1 MVFPILGANT
11 ESAAYEIS
19 NSLRFNDDSSE
30 YLSKTPSS
38 ASNRRTFTISLWVKR
53 SNLNTSAVLYGAGSA
68 VTDMFQLLMQND
80 ADENRIIVQNRVS
93 GTNNLHLVTT
103 NGFRDPSAW
112 FHIVL
117 AVDTTQ
123 GTASNRAKLY
133 VNGNQITAFGTEDY
147 PTQNYD
153 CHVNNTVA
161 HHIGAQSRGSPNDH
175 FDGYISELYSI
186 DGSALTPTSFGE
198 FNTNGVWVPKKA
210 SVTFGTN
217 GFFMEQIIILT
228 IMIQQLI
235 HLQIILRL

>member
-68 VTDMFQLLMQND
+68 VTDMFQLLMQNN

-133 VNGNQITAFGTEDY
+133 VNGNQITAFGLNSSSVT
-147 PTQNYD
+147 PQT
-153 CHVNNTVA
+153 T
-161 HHIGAQSRGSPNDH
+161 
-175 FDGYISELYSI
+175 
-186 DGSALTPTSFGE
+186 TPTSLTQISSNSWEAE
-198 FNTNGVWVPKKA
+198 FNWSATLNAGNTSAGATYNVQLSVDLNGI
-210 SVTFGTN
+210 T
-217 GFFMEQIIILT
+217 
-228 IMIQQLI
+228 
-235 HLQIILRL
+235 